1 MCSELWCCI
10 DCRVAIACVITRVAR
25 VAGDLLFDP
34 REARDRSYS
43 RDEDHL
49 ALMMEL
55 LGQMP
60 VSMTLRGKNT
70 PRFFEREG
78 RYLKRIKQLNY
89 WPLGHVLVEKY
100 DMDPAEVRAS
110 VTLTCLPH
118 MRLRKVVCLWF
129 SASCYEQRNS
139 CLPSILAWITCSSTA
154 SWSIA

>member
-1 MCSELWCCI
+1 MILKLLCCESSCSVLCLLVCGQWHLTT
-10 DCRVAIACVITRVAR
+10 VLIAAPIRACG
-25 VAGDLLFDP
+25 AGDLLFDP

-89 WPLGHVLVEKY
+89 LSLIH
-100 DMDPAEVRAS
+100 
-110 VTLTCLPH
+110 
-118 MRLRKVVCLWF
+118 
-129 SASCYEQRNS
+129 
-139 CLPSILAWITCSSTA
+139 I
-154 SWSIA
+154 